1 VRSWGFTRKSGR
13 ASGSSGP
20 QWRLDVEQCFGLPQA
35 PGPERLDAGFGKNRT
50 YCVSHVVLVCGYNSV
65 GYHRAAIASRRKVA
79 TPREGASTSGP
90 PKGSVLR
97 IPPSLLPWADPRD
110 CGADEKGSLIHPT
123 IAGRPSPDIQTR

>member
-1 VRSWGFTRKSGR
+1 VGEKLGFHQEERQSLWELGPAAEAWLTELVRRR
-13 ASGSSGP
+13 PA

-90 PKGSVLR
+90 PRGSVLR

-110 CGADEKGSLIHPT
+110 
-123 IAGRPSPDIQTR
+123 